1 MNRQVI
7 ILALVFQSVVGVVN
21 SDAQQPGKV
30 PRIGYLTAVALSAY
44 STRVEAF
51 RQGLREHGYVEGK
64 NMLIEWRSSEG
75 IRQRTPVLAAELVH
89 LNLNVIV
96 SGGLGATRAL
106 KSATSTIPIVMT
118 RDSDPIGNRFIA
130 SLARPGGNI
139 TGLSN
144 LAFDLVG
151 KRLELLKEVVPKLSR
166 VAVFGNSTNE
176 DDARELKEIEK
187 TAAAFAIKVNYID
200 ILSSKDI
207 EPAFRAAVKARV
219 GAIVMNI
226 SGPIAMGNRKEIAE
240 LAVKNR
246 LPEIYGLREYVE
258 AGGLMNY
265 GADLDESDRRAAIY
279 VDKILKGA
287 KPADLP
293 VEQPKK
299 FEFIVNL
306 KAAKAIGLTI
316 PPNVLV
322 RADRVI
328 R

>member
-1 MNRQVI
+1 
-7 ILALVFQSVVGVVN
+7 
-21 SDAQQPGKV
+21 
-30 PRIGYLTAVALSAY
+30 
-44 STRVEAF
+44 
-51 RQGLREHGYVEGK
+51 
-64 NMLIEWRSSEG
+64 
-75 IRQRTPVLAAELVH
+75 
-89 LNLNVIV
+89 
-96 SGGLGATRAL
+96 
-106 KSATSTIPIVMT
+106 MT

-166 VAVFGNSTNE
+166 VAVFGTSTNE